1 MRSVDP
7 GLISGRNKRRQQNTV
22 AKHMARELG
31 GKLSNAY
38 ESVNRFLKVV
48 KTAFGVPFLNVK

>member
-1 MRSVDP
+1 
-7 GLISGRNKRRQQNTV
+7 
-22 AKHMARELG
+22 MASELG